1 MVVDT
6 PFPALWL
13 SPDAQRWALIIE
25 ASHSRAFG
33 SPLVARHPVASD
45 AKRSHCQE
53 LFACPSPVLAHD
65 GGSDP
70 ALIYANAAALR
81 LWRRRWSQMVGM
93 PSRLTAPEQERQ
105 ERAQALGSAQKMN
118 AFQGY
123 RGIRIDSEGR
133 RFVINNARIW
143 TLWDEKG
150 ECCGQAASFSNWW
163 WI

>member
-1 MVVDT
+1 MVVDLHA
-6 PFPALWL
+6 PWL
-13 SPDAQRWALIIE
+13 SPENLRWATIIQI
-25 ASHSRAFG
+25 SHQRAFG
-33 SPLVARHPVASD
+33 RDLLPGHQSD
-45 AKRSHCQE
+45 QESIRSSSQH
-53 LFACPSPVLAHD
+53 LFSAAGPVLAHD

-81 LWRRRWSQMVGM
+81 LWRRRWRQMVGM

-105 ERAQALGSAQKMN
+105 ERAQALGSAQKMD
-118 AFQGY
+118 AFHGY

-143 TLWDEKG
+143 TLWDEQG